1 MCCESL
7 PTGPGPVMTNLPG
20 SVDSLKKLHSPII
33 YIIGGE
39 TDIAYKNAELDFA
52 DINKV
57 PLLNVNLTGVG
68 HNGTLWQPYG
78 GEFAKVATQWYCGS

>member
-1 MCCESL
+1 
-7 PTGPGPVMTNLPG
+7 MTNLPG

-78 GEFAKVATQWYCGS
+78 GEFAKVATQWLLWQLRLPIDSKRS